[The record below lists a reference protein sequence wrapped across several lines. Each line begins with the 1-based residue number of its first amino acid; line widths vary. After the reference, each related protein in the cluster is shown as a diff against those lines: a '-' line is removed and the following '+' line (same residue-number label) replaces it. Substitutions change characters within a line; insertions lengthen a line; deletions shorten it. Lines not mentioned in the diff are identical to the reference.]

1 MNVVHVF
8 PYTPKISGG
17 HSNAIRGFIACQR
30 AKGIDAVGIAPQAD
44 ELTTQQDWG
53 FPLAEV
59 DSLWELRW
67 KSIAERFGI
76 PVGNSLLNF
85 YSINYRFAALLKDLR
100 RAGVPYVLTEQ
111 GQLAFQNAGRW
122 LKKFIYLSC
131 FDWGPRRADGLH
143 VLTRKVAEGL
153 KYLVPGYRG
162 RVLVQGNLITL
173 PNPGQMT
180 AASRS
185 TYGIPEESFVLLYL
199 GRLDIPVKGLDCVV
213 EAFSQLPSERFRLV
227 MAGPDW
233 ESGQAKLEKLA
244 TRLDCAN
251 RLHFLGPL
259 YGDEKWSVLRMA
271 DVFVSPS
278 RKEGFSLSHAEALC
292 CGLPLLTSTRIN
304 LAPQLREVDAAF
316 LVPPAAR
323 PLAKAMKKL
332 EAEPQLRAD
341 LGRRGQAWFQ
351 ANCDPKRAGELFR
364 EFYQS
369 VLEDHHKC

>member
-17 HSNAIRGFIACQR
+17 HSNAIRGFIACQQ
-30 AKGIDAVGIAPQAD
+30 AKGIHAVGIAPRAGD
-44 ELTTQQDWG
+44 LPAPQDWG
-53 FPLAEV
+53 FPLTEV
-59 DSLWELRW
+59 GSLWELRW
-67 KSIAERFGI
+67 KTIAERFGLTAN
-76 PVGNSLLNF
+76 NSIINF
-85 YSINYRFAALLKDLR
+85 YNINYRFAAFLHDLR
-100 RAGVPYVLTEQ
+100 RVRVPYVLTEQ
-111 GQLAFQNAGRW
+111 GQLAFQNAVRW
-122 LKKFIYLSC
+122 LKKFLYLNC
-131 FDWGPRRADGLH
+131 LDWGPRRAAGLH

-162 RVLVQGNLITL
+162 RVLVQGNLIAL

-227 MAGPDW
+227 LAGPDW
-233 ESGQAKLEKLA
+233 ESGEAKLENLA
-244 TRLDCAN
+244 TRLGCAN

-259 YGDEKWSVLRMA
+259 YGDKKWSVLRMA

-292 CGLPLLTSTRIN
+292 CGLPLLTSTKIN
-304 LAPQLREVDAAF
+304 LAPQLREADAAF

-323 PLAKAMKKL
+323 PLAEAMKKL
-332 EAEPQLRAD
+332 EAEPELRRD
-341 LGRRGQAWFQ
+341 IGRRGQAWFR
-351 ANCDPKRAGELFR
+351 ANCDPERAGELFR
-364 EFYQS
+364 EFYQRL
-369 VLEDHHKC
+369 LEDHHRC